1 MWKLVV
7 PAACVLGA
15 EALVRRKI
23 NALPAE
29 CFPLRLSAGIQL
41 RRMHN
46 RGLLG
51 SRLSDRPRLAVAVQT
66 LACALLA
73 GAAGYTAASR
83 AHAAVQIGLGLVLG
97 GALGNLLERYIKKE
111 VTDYVYLNR
120 AKLPFLRRIV
130 WNLADGSI
138 VLGGAVAAVGLLCG

>member
-1 MWKLVV
+1 MWKLAV

-23 NALPAE
+23 NALPAA
-29 CFPLRLSAGIQL
+29 CFPLRLGAGVEL

-51 SRLSDRPRLAVAVQT
+51 SRLSGRPRLAVAVQT

-73 GAAGYTAASR
+73 GAAGYAAASR
-83 AHAAVQIGLGLVLG
+83 AHAAVQLGLGLVLG
-97 GALGNLLERYIKKE
+97 GALANLLERYIKK

-130 WNLADGSI
+130 WNLADASI
-138 VLGGAVAAVGLLCG
+138 VLGGAVAAVGLLCA